1 MNKIHNDR
9 LLFGILKELRTY
21 TQRNNLMSKVYLVKE
36 IQYEWVKVLSVH
48 SSKSKAEAHCNDL
61 LKARHKPVAV
71 INYIVEEHTVL
82 D

>member
-1 MNKIHNDR
+1 
-9 LLFGILKELRTY
+9 
-21 TQRNNLMSKVYLVKE
+21 MSKVYLVKE

-48 SSKSKAEAHCNDL
+48 SSKSKAEAHCNEL
-61 LKARHKPVAV
+61 LKVKHKPSAV